1 MLLIRP
7 PIIRPQERGKEL
19 PSYIRMTSIESFGT
33 FFYINLGKLIN
44 KLSN

>member
-7 PIIRPQERGKEL
+7 IRRPQEGGKEL
-19 PSYIRMTSIESFGT
+19 PFYIRMTSIESFGT